1 MSIDQTIQNLA
12 ARIRELKPIIET
24 EEATKTAF
32 VIPFINDVLGYDV
45 TDPREVIPEYI
56 ADIGKKKGE
65 KVDFAIKSGTDFRF
79 LIECKKIG
87 EPLHL
92 DHATQ
97 LIRYFNVTDTDF
109 AILTNGEVYEFYAQL
124 DEMNRMDE
132 RPFMTLDLANVDN
145 RVFPHLEMCTKQQFD
160 SDTINASAEEL
171 KYVAEIKKVLASQ
184 FREPDAEWVKT
195 IASRVTTRRL
205 TANVMET
212 FTHLVSTAGS
222 QFLRDEANRRLRS
235 AQDLEEPLKPL
246 EDSVLEDSTPVE
258 AEEIELPNDGIT
270 TTEEELQAFGI
281 IRAICCVDVPAT
293 DITIRDAKSYC
304 GILYQD
310 NNRKP
315 IARLF
320 FDRKIPRI
328 VIFDENREEQ
338 AFDMESIEDI
348 YTYADHL
355 RARVRSLQMS

>member
-1 MSIDQTIQNLA
+1 MAKSTNSI
-12 ARIRELKPIIET
+12 
-24 EEATKTAF
+24 
-32 VIPFINDVLGYDV
+32 
-45 TDPREVIPEYI
+45 
-56 ADIGKKKGE
+56 
-65 KVDFAIKSGTDFRF
+65 
-79 LIECKKIG
+79 
-87 EPLHL
+87 
-92 DHATQ
+92 
-97 LIRYFNVTDTDF
+97 
-109 AILTNGEVYEFYAQL
+109 AQL

-195 IASRVTTRRL
+195 VASRVTTRRL

-212 FTHLVSTAGS
+212 FTHLVTTAGS

-235 AQDLEEPLKPL
+235 AQDLEEPRKPL
-246 EDSVLEDSTPVE
+246 EDSLPEESAPADS
-258 AEEIELPNDGIT
+258 EEIEIPDDGII
-270 TTEEELQAFGI
+270 TTEEELHAFGI
-281 IRAICCVDVPAT
+281 IRAICCADVPAT

-338 AFDMESIEDI
+338 VFDMESVEDI
-348 YTYADHL
+348 YTYSDHL